1 MVFVEILKQFLLNQ
15 GVSKNDIDFSKEM
28 SNIDR
33 LNIVLFT
40 LNDIIVDER
49 QKKKITKF
57 ITHVNEIFY
66 NEDLLL
72 KFVLLLK
79 EVYECY
85 HHITC
90 TSSQNNSI
98 CSNRHS
104 IGSEQDNNSNSN
116 SNNNKDKQQ
125 LFSLVTSSERFSISP
140 SHKHI
145 NKNYSHSNFNFELNS
160 TTHIHKADN
169 GGHYTTIL
177 NNTNNIQ
184 NGIYQKP
191 LISNS
196 TIINQSVTTTTITPT
211 YKKHLSSFSQF
222 QIDLS
227 LGLVQ
232 PHTQQHSPSFT
243 YFSFHKPTLPIT
255 STTTTTLSKHIP
267 LLIKPPKSITT
278 SRSHNNI
285 HSLISSSPLTIET
298 QIKTWLLS
306 LNLITKKDTS
316 KPLIILSKT
325 GALLCNIINR
335 CETNSHSIK
344 GVFLT
349 PTTKPQLQLN
359 ITKSCA
365 YIKSSMHYFLNNYIK
380 DDKDCF
386 EHELLN
392 GNKEMMFFII
402 ESLYKYY
409 NRIHPSYIRSYCNGM
424 SKQLQYNTLTHT
436 THNNNYNVYSE
447 GNISFINNNRKQ
459 LITKHN
465 DVVKHSHQMSTI
477 SNILPNKKNVSN
489 CPSSESFVFSQVE
502 DGCGGNNYNYNS
514 QNNFTVMKY
523 WDGDDE
529 CPVMKYNN
537 NNSKKGNRVN
547 NTFEGVRSPNN
558 GRSKGNNRMCYSC
571 GRGNVIKR
579 NGKSDTNVNNVNAN
593 VNCLLLF
600 KKSNIDKMKKEIA
613 TKTKKLGHYEE
624 EEYEYE

>member
-15 GVSKNDIDFSKEM
+15 GVSKNDIDFSKDM

-33 LNIVLFT
+33 VNIVLFT
-40 LNDIIVDER
+40 LNDIIVDEQ
-49 QKKKITKF
+49 QKKKIMKF
-57 ITHVNEIFY
+57 ITHVNDIFD

-104 IGSEQDNNSNSN
+104 IGSEHDNNNNSN

-125 LFSLVTSSERFSISP
+125 LYSLVTSSERFSISP

-145 NKNYSHSNFNFELNS
+145 NKNYSHSHFNFELNS

-169 GGHYTTIL
+169 GGHYTNTL
-177 NNTNNIQ
+177 NNNNNSNNIQ

-191 LISNS
+191 LISNT
-196 TIINQSVTTTTITPT
+196 TIINQSTTTITPT
-211 YKKHLSSFSQF
+211 YKQHLSSFPQF

-227 LGLVQ
+227 LGLIQ
-232 PHTQQHSPSFT
+232 PHTLQHPSFT
-243 YFSFHKPTLPIT
+243 YFSFHKPTLPII

-267 LLIKPPKSITT
+267 TLIKPPKSITT

-285 HSLISSSPLTIET
+285 HSPISSPLTIET

-316 KPLIILSKT
+316 KPLILLSKT

-344 GVFLT
+344 GVFHV

-424 SKQLQYNTLTHT
+424 SKQLQYNTLTH
-436 THNNNYNVYSE
+436 NNNYNVYSE
-447 GNISFINNNRKQ
+447 GNISFINNKKQ
-459 LITKHN
+459 LQMKNKNVITKHN
-465 DVVKHSHQMSTI
+465 DVIRHSHQMSTI

-502 DGCGGNNYNYNS
+502 DACGVNNYNYNS

-523 WDGDDE
+523 WDVDDE

-537 NNSKKGNRVN
+537 NNNSKKANKVN

-579 NGKSDTNVNNVNAN
+579 NINGNGKNNGSD

-624 EEYEYE
+624 EEYE

>member
-1 MVFVEILKQFLLNQ
+1 MVFIEILKQFLLNQ
-15 GVSKNDIDFSKEM
+15 GVSKNDIDFSKEL

-33 LNIVLFT
+33 VKLVLFT
-40 LNDIIVDER
+40 LNDIVVDER

-57 ITHVNEIFY
+57 MKHVNEIFE

-72 KFVLLLK
+72 KFILLLK

-104 IGSEQDNNSNSN
+104 LGNEQDNGLLLLQE
-116 SNNNKDKQQ
+116 NNNNECKNKDKQ
-125 LFSLVTSSERFSISP
+125 LCSLVTSSERFSISP
-140 SHKHI
+140 SHKQI

-160 TTHIHKADN
+160 IHKADN
-169 GGHYTTIL
+169 GGHYVNTNTNTIT
-177 NNTNNIQ
+177 NNNNIQ
-184 NGIYQKP
+184 NGVYQKP

-196 TIINQSVTTTTITPT
+196 TINQSTT
-211 YKKHLSSFSQF
+211 YKKQLSSLPQF

-227 LGLVQ
+227 LGLIQ
-232 PHTQQHSPSFT
+232 SHTLQNPYFN
-243 YFSFHKPTLPIT
+243 YFSFHKPTLPII
-255 STTTTTLSKHIP
+255 STTNNSLSKHFP
-267 LLIKPPKSITT
+267 LLIKTPKTIAT
-278 SRSHNNI
+278 SHSYNNI
-285 HSLISSSPLTIET
+285 HSQLSPLTIET
-298 QIKTWLLS
+298 QIKNWLLS
-306 LNLITKKDTS
+306 LHLISKKDIS
-316 KPLIILSKT
+316 KPLILLSKT

-344 GVFLT
+344 GVFLN
-349 PTTKPQLQLN
+349 PTTKPQLKLN
-359 ITKSCA
+359 ISKSCA
-365 YIKSSMHYFLNNYIK
+365 YIKSSMHYFINNYIK

-409 NRIHPSYIRSYCNGM
+409 NRIHPTYIRNYCNGM
-424 SKQLQYNTLTHT
+424 TKQLQYNTLTH
-436 THNNNYNVYSE
+436 NNNNNNTYNVYSE
-447 GNISFINNNRKQ
+447 GNISFINNKNNKRQLQRKNV
-459 LITKHN
+459 LTKHS
-465 DVVKHSHQMSTI
+465 DVKHSHQISTI

-489 CPSSESFVFSQVE
+489 CPSNESFMFSQVE
-502 DGCGGNNYNYNS
+502 DVGVNNYNS

-523 WDGDDE
+523 WDVDDE

-537 NNSKKGNRVN
+537 NKVNKIN
-547 NTFEGVRSPNN
+547 NTFEGIRSPN
-558 GRSKGNNRMCYSC
+558 GRSKGNKMYYSC
-571 GRGNVIKR
+571 GKR
-579 NGKSDTNVNNVNAN
+579 NVVKRNVNGSKKNNGNDVN

-613 TKTKKLGHYEE
+613 SKTKKLGHYEE
-624 EEYEYE
+624 EYGEE